1 MGTVS
6 EQLEFDLGDDVT
18 VSPVSATSNYG
29 GYGLSASTL
38 GSITSID
45 ISNMATSTITLPNST
60 WTTTGGNLSAYTIS
74 GGNYGYSPT
83 VNIDTD
89 GIDVKKGDIKVN
101 GKSLT
106 AAIEKIEERLAIL
119 HPNPE
124 LEDKWEQL
132 RDLRRQYEE
141 LEKDLLEKEKIWKI
155 LNKK

>member
-1 MGTVS
+1 MSTVP
-6 EQLEFDLGDDVT
+6 EQLEIDLGDDVT
-18 VSPVSATSNYG
+18 VSPVSTTRNYS

-45 ISNMATSTITLPNST
+45 ISNMATSTISLPSSS
-60 WTTTGGNLSAYTIS
+60 WTTGSNLSTYTIS
-74 GGNYGYSPT
+74 GGGYGYSPT

-141 LEKDLLEKEKIWKI
+141 LEKDLLEKEKMWKI